1 MDIQLTEEQELL
13 RSSIQRFLR
22 EQYDFDERRKIVATD
37 EGWSRRHW
45 RSFAELGL
53 CAAPFQE
60 SSGGLGGGSLAT
72 MIVMQEF
79 GRNLVVEPYFETVV
93 LAGGLIEDV
102 ASPEQCQAFL
112 PKIMEGETIW
122 ALAWAE
128 GRSRY
133 DFNSV
138 TTTARRQGD
147 KFILSGTKAA
157 VVGAPWA
164 DKLIVSA
171 RTSGGPRDRFGVSL
185 FVVDRHSVNLHL
197 QSFKTIDGRRAAE
210 LTLMDV
216 EVPASRLL
224 GTEGEGV
231 AALEA
236 CRDRAIAALCAE
248 AVGAMSVLNSATLE
262 YSKARKQFGVALGTF
277 QVLQHRM
284 VDMFIALEEA
294 ISLTQHLNLSLA
306 TQEPDGSKLASGA
319 KSKVGYAAR
328 FVSEQAVQLHGGMGM
343 SDELNVG
350 HYFKRISAINVQ
362 FGDPAYHLMRYAQLS
377 LSSVQ
382 RSKSNTAPRPEVN
395 NDRSRNRLDCSH
407 PYWQGLQ
414 GRPQ

>member
-37 EGWSRRHW
+37 EGWSRKHW
-45 RSFAELGL
+45 KSFAELGL

-79 GRNLVVEPYFETVV
+79 GRSLVVEPYFETVV

-102 ASPEQCQAFL
+102 ASPEQRQEFL
-112 PKIMEGETIW
+112 PKIMEGEAIW

-133 DFNSV
+133 DFNNV

-147 KFILSGTKAA
+147 KFVLSGTKAA

-171 RTSGGPRDRFGVSL
+171 RTSGGPRDRVGVSL
-185 FVVDRHSVNLHL
+185 FVVDRHSPNLHL

-216 EVPASRLL
+216 EVPVSQVL
-224 GTEGEGV
+224 GIEGEGV
-231 AALEA
+231 VALEA

-306 TQEPDGSKLASGA
+306 AQEPNGSKLASGA
-319 KSKVGYAAR
+319 KSKVGSAAK
-328 FVSEQAVQLHGGMGM
+328 FVAEQAVQLHGGMGM

-350 HYFKRISAINVQ
+350 HYFKRISSINVQ
-362 FGDPAYHLMRYAQLS
+362 FGDPAYHLMRYAQQS
-377 LSSVQ
+377 
-382 RSKSNTAPRPEVN
+382 
-395 NDRSRNRLDCSH
+395 
-407 PYWQGLQ
+407 
-414 GRPQ
+414 

>member
-1 MDIQLTEEQELL
+1 MDIQFTEEQELL
-13 RSSIQRFLR
+13 RSSIQRLLR
-22 EQYDFDERRKIVATD
+22 DQYDFDERRKIVATD

-45 RSFAELGL
+45 KSFAELGL

-79 GRNLVVEPYFETVV
+79 GRNLVVEPYFETGV

-102 ASPEQCQAFL
+102 ASPEQREAFL
-112 PKIMEGETIW
+112 PKIMEGEAIW

-138 TTTARRQGD
+138 TTTARRQGES
-147 KFILSGTKAA
+147 FVLSGTKAA

-171 RTSGGPRDRFGVSL
+171 RTSGGPRDRDGVSL
-185 FVVDRHSVNLHL
+185 FVVDSRSANLHL

-210 LTLMDV
+210 LTLMNV
-216 EVPASRLL
+216 EVPAGQML
-224 GTEGEGV
+224 GREGDGV
-231 AALEA
+231 AALET

-262 YSKARKQFGVALGTF
+262 YSKARKQFGVALGSF

-306 TQEPDGSKLASGA
+306 AQEPNGSKLASGA
-319 KSKVGYAAR
+319 KSKVGHAAR
-328 FVSEQAVQLHGGMGM
+328 FVAEQAVQLHGGMGM

-350 HYFKRISAINVQ
+350 HYFKRISSINVQ
-362 FGDPAYHLMRYAQLS
+362 FGDPAYHLMRYAQQS
-377 LSSVQ
+377 
-382 RSKSNTAPRPEVN
+382 
-395 NDRSRNRLDCSH
+395 
-407 PYWQGLQ
+407 
-414 GRPQ
+414 

>member
-13 RSSIQRFLR
+13 RGSLQRLLR
-22 EQYDFDERRKIVATD
+22 DRYDFDARRKIVATD
-37 EGWSRRHW
+37 EGWSRKHW
-45 RSFAELGL
+45 SAFAELGL

-60 SSGGLGGGSLAT
+60 SSGGLGGGPLAT
-72 MIVMQEF
+72 MIVMREF
-79 GRNLVVEPYFETVV
+79 GRNLVVEPFLETVV

-102 ASPEQCQAFL
+102 GSQAQREVFL
-112 PKIMEGETIW
+112 PQIMAGESIW

-133 DFNSV
+133 DFNNV
-138 TTTARRQGD
+138 ATTARRQGEVYV
-147 KFILSGTKAA
+147 LNGTKAT
-157 VVGAPWA
+157 VIGAPWA

-171 RTSGGPRDRFGVSL
+171 RTSGEPRDRSGVNL
-185 FVVDRHSVNLHL
+185 FVVDRQSANLHL

-210 LTLMDV
+210 ITLMNV
-216 EVPASRLL
+216 QVPASQVL

-248 AVGAMSVLNSATLE
+248 AVGAMSELNSVTLE
-262 YSKARKQFGVALGTF
+262 YAKTRKQFGVALGTF

-306 TQEPDGSKLASGA
+306 TGEPHGSKLASGA

-328 FVSEQAVQLHGGMGM
+328 FIAEQAIQLHGGMGM

-350 HYFKRISAINVQ
+350 HYFKRIASINVQ
-362 FGDPAYHLMRYAQLS
+362 FGDPTYHLMRYA
-377 LSSVQ
+377 
-382 RSKSNTAPRPEVN
+382 RS
-395 NDRSRNRLDCSH
+395 
-407 PYWQGLQ
+407 
-414 GRPQ
+414 

>member
-13 RSSIQRFLR
+13 RGSLQRLLR
-22 EQYDFDERRKIVATD
+22 DRYDFDARRKIVATD
-37 EGWSRRHW
+37 EGWSRKHW
-45 RSFAELGL
+45 SAFAELGL

-60 SSGGLGGGSLAT
+60 SSGGLGGGPLAT
-72 MIVMQEF
+72 MIVMREF
-79 GRNLVVEPYFETVV
+79 GRNLVVEPFLETVV

-102 ASPEQCQAFL
+102 GSQAQHDAFL
-112 PKIMEGETIW
+112 PQIMAGESIW
-122 ALAWAE
+122 TLAWAE

-133 DFNSV
+133 DFNNV
-138 TTTARRQGD
+138 ATTARRQGEVYV
-147 KFILSGTKAA
+147 LNGTKAT
-157 VVGAPWA
+157 VIGAPWA

-171 RTSGGPRDRFGVSL
+171 RTSGEPRDRSGVSL
-185 FVVDRHSVNLHL
+185 FVVDRQSANLHL

-210 LTLMDV
+210 ITLMNV
-216 EVPASRLL
+216 QVPASQLL

-248 AVGAMSVLNSATLE
+248 AVGAMSELNSVTLE
-262 YSKARKQFGVALGTF
+262 YAKTRKQFGVALGTF

-306 TQEPDGSKLASGA
+306 TGEPHGSKLASGA

-328 FVSEQAVQLHGGMGM
+328 FIAEQAIQLHGGMGM

-350 HYFKRISAINVQ
+350 HYFKRIASINVQ
-362 FGDPAYHLMRYAQLS
+362 FGDPTYHLMRYA
-377 LSSVQ
+377 
-382 RSKSNTAPRPEVN
+382 RS
-395 NDRSRNRLDCSH
+395 
-407 PYWQGLQ
+407 
-414 GRPQ
+414 

>member
-22 EQYDFDERRKIVATD
+22 ERYDFDERRKIVATD

-45 RSFAELGL
+45 KSFAELGL

-60 SSGGLGGGSLAT
+60 SCGGLGGGSLAT

-79 GRNLVVEPYFETVV
+79 GRNLVVEPYLETVV

-102 ASPEQCQAFL
+102 GSREQHQSFL
-112 PKIMEGETIW
+112 SKIMEGEAIW

-133 DFNSV
+133 DFNNV

-147 KFILSGTKAA
+147 KFVLSGTKAA

-171 RTSGGPRDRFGVSL
+171 RTSGGPRDRNGVSL
-185 FVVDRHSVNLHL
+185 FVVDRQSANLHL

-210 LTLMDV
+210 ITLMNV
-216 EVPASRLL
+216 QVPASQML

-248 AVGAMSVLNSATLE
+248 AVGAMTELNSSTLE
-262 YSKARKQFGVALGTF
+262 YSRTRKQFGAALGTF

-294 ISLTQHLNLSLA
+294 ISFTQHLNLSLA
-306 TQEPDGSKLASGA
+306 AKEPHGSKLASGA
-319 KSKVGYAAR
+319 KSKVGNAAR
-328 FVSEQAVQLHGGMGM
+328 FIAEQAVQLHGGMGM

-350 HYFKRISAINVQ
+350 HYFKRIAAINVQ
-362 FGDPAYHLMRYAQLS
+362 FGDPTYHLMRYAQQS
-377 LSSVQ
+377 
-382 RSKSNTAPRPEVN
+382 
-395 NDRSRNRLDCSH
+395 
-407 PYWQGLQ
+407 
-414 GRPQ
+414 

>member
-1 MDIQLTEEQELL
+1 LL

-37 EGWSRRHW
+37 EGWSRKHW
-45 RSFAELGL
+45 KSFAELGL
-53 CAAPFQE
+53 CAAPFPE

-79 GRNLVVEPYFETVV
+79 GRSLVVEPYFETVV

-102 ASPEQCQAFL
+102 ASPEQRQEFL
-112 PKIMEGETIW
+112 PKIMEGEAIW

-133 DFNSV
+133 DFNNV

-147 KFILSGTKAA
+147 KFVLSGTKAA

-171 RTSGGPRDRFGVSL
+171 RTSGGPRDRVGVSL
-185 FVVDRHSVNLHL
+185 FVVDRHSSNLHL

-216 EVPASRLL
+216 EVPVSQVL
-224 GTEGEGV
+224 GIEGEGV
-231 AALEA
+231 VALEA

-262 YSKARKQFGVALGTF
+262 YSKARKQFGVALGSF

-284 VDMFIALEEA
+284 VDMFIALEES
-294 ISLTQHLNLSLA
+294 ISLTQHLNLSIA
-306 TQEPDGSKLASGA
+306 AHEPNGSKLASGA
-319 KSKVGYAAR
+319 KSKVGNAAR
-328 FVSEQAVQLHGGMGM
+328 FVAEQAVQLHGGMGM

-350 HYFKRISAINVQ
+350 HYFKRINSINVQ
-362 FGDPAYHLMRYAQLS
+362 FGDPTYHLVRYAQ
-377 LSSVQ
+377 Q
-382 RSKSNTAPRPEVN
+382 N
-395 NDRSRNRLDCSH
+395 
-407 PYWQGLQ
+407 
-414 GRPQ
+414 

>member
-13 RSSIQRFLR
+13 RGSLQRLLR
-22 EQYDFDERRKIVATD
+22 DRYDFDARRKIVATD
-37 EGWSRRHW
+37 EGWSRKHW
-45 RSFAELGL
+45 SAFAELGL

-60 SSGGLGGGSLAT
+60 SSGGLGGGPLAT
-72 MIVMQEF
+72 MIVMREF
-79 GRNLVVEPYFETVV
+79 GRNLVVEPFLETVV
-93 LAGGLIEDV
+93 LAGGLIEDIGSQTQRKV
-102 ASPEQCQAFL
+102 FL
-112 PKIMEGETIW
+112 PQIMAGESIW

-133 DFNSV
+133 DFNNV
-138 TTTARRQGD
+138 ATTARRQGEVYV
-147 KFILSGTKAA
+147 LNGTKAT
-157 VVGAPWA
+157 VIGAPWA

-171 RTSGGPRDRFGVSL
+171 RTSGEPRDHSGVSL
-185 FVVDRHSVNLHL
+185 FVVDRQSANLHL

-210 LTLMDV
+210 VTLMNV
-216 EVPASRLL
+216 QVPASQVL

-236 CRDRAIAALCAE
+236 CGDRAIAALCAE
-248 AVGAMSVLNSATLE
+248 AVGAMSELNSVTLE
-262 YSKARKQFGVALGTF
+262 YAKTRKQFGVALGTF

-306 TQEPDGSKLASGA
+306 TGEPHGSKLASGA

-328 FVSEQAVQLHGGMGM
+328 FIAEQAIQLHGGMGM

-350 HYFKRISAINVQ
+350 HYFKRIASINVQ
-362 FGDPAYHLMRYAQLS
+362 FGDPTYHLMRYA
-377 LSSVQ
+377 
-382 RSKSNTAPRPEVN
+382 
-395 NDRSRNRLDCSH
+395 RN
-407 PYWQGLQ
+407 
-414 GRPQ
+414 

>member
-45 RSFAELGL
+45 KSFAELGL

-79 GRNLVVEPYFETVV
+79 GRSLVVEPYFETVV
-93 LAGGLIEDV
+93 LAGGLIED
-102 ASPEQCQAFL
+102 AGSPEQRQAFL
-112 PKIMEGETIW
+112 PKIMEGEAIW

-133 DFNSV
+133 DFNNV

-147 KFILSGTKAA
+147 NFVLSGTKAA
-157 VVGAPWA
+157 VIGAPWA

-171 RTSGGPRDRFGVSL
+171 RTSGGPRDRDGVSL
-185 FVVDRHSVNLHL
+185 FVVDRHSANLHL
-197 QSFKTIDGRRAAE
+197 QGFKTIDGRRAAE
-210 LTLMDV
+210 LTLMNV
-216 EVPASRLL
+216 EVPASQML
-224 GTEGEGV
+224 GSEGEGV
-231 AALEA
+231 VALEA
-236 CRDRAIAALCAE
+236 TRNRAIAALCAE
-248 AVGAMSVLNSATLE
+248 AVGAMAELNSATLE
-262 YSKARKQFGVALGTF
+262 YSKTRKQFGVALGTF

-284 VDMFIALEEA
+284 VDMFIALEES

-306 TQEPDGSKLASGA
+306 SKEPNGSKLASGA
-319 KSKVGYAAR
+319 KTKVGYAAR
-328 FVSEQAVQLHGGMGM
+328 FVAEQAVQLHGGMGM

-350 HYFKRISAINVQ
+350 HYFKRISSINVQ
-362 FGDPAYHLMRYAQLS
+362 FGDPAYHLMRYAQQS
-377 LSSVQ
+377 
-382 RSKSNTAPRPEVN
+382 
-395 NDRSRNRLDCSH
+395 
-407 PYWQGLQ
+407 
-414 GRPQ
+414 

>member
-13 RSSIQRFLR
+13 RGSIQRFLR

-45 RSFAELGL
+45 KSFAELGL

-102 ASPEQCQAFL
+102 ASPEQREALL
-112 PKIMEGETIW
+112 PRIMGGEAIW

-133 DFNSV
+133 DFNNV
-138 TTTARRQGD
+138 TTTARRQGGS
-147 KFILSGTKAA
+147 FVLSGSKAA

-171 RTSGGPRDRFGVSL
+171 RTSGGSRDRDGMSL
-185 FVVDRHSVNLHL
+185 FVVDRHAANLHL

-210 LTLMDV
+210 LTLMNV
-216 EVPASRLL
+216 EVPASQLL
-224 GTEGEGV
+224 GPEGGGV

-248 AVGAMSVLNSATLE
+248 AVSAMAELNSATLE
-262 YSKARKQFGVALGTF
+262 YSKTRKQFGST
-277 QVLQHRM
+277 
-284 VDMFIALEEA
+284 I
-294 ISLTQHLNLSLA
+294 
-306 TQEPDGSKLASGA
+306 
-319 KSKVGYAAR
+319 
-328 FVSEQAVQLHGGMGM
+328 
-343 SDELNVG
+343 
-350 HYFKRISAINVQ
+350 
-362 FGDPAYHLMRYAQLS
+362 
-377 LSSVQ
+377 
-382 RSKSNTAPRPEVN
+382 
-395 NDRSRNRLDCSH
+395 
-407 PYWQGLQ
+407 
-414 GRPQ
+414 

>member
-13 RSSIQRFLR
+13 RGSLQRLLR
-22 EQYDFDERRKIVATD
+22 DHYDFDARRKIVATD
-37 EGWSRRHW
+37 EGWSRKHW
-45 RSFAELGL
+45 SAFAELGL

-60 SSGGLGGGSLAT
+60 SSGGLGGGPLAT
-72 MIVMQEF
+72 MIVMREF
-79 GRNLVVEPYFETVV
+79 GRNLVVEPFLETVV

-102 ASPEQCQAFL
+102 GSQAQREVFL
-112 PKIMEGETIW
+112 PQIMAGESIW

-133 DFNSV
+133 DFNNV
-138 TTTARRQGD
+138 ATTARRQGEVYV
-147 KFILSGTKAA
+147 LNGTKTT
-157 VVGAPWA
+157 VIGAPWA

-171 RTSGGPRDRFGVSL
+171 RTSGEPRDRSGVSL
-185 FVVDRHSVNLHL
+185 FVVDRRSANLHL

-210 LTLMDV
+210 IMLMNV
-216 EVPASRLL
+216 QVPASQLL
-224 GTEGEGV
+224 GMEGEGV

-248 AVGAMSVLNSATLE
+248 AVGAMSELNSVTLE
-262 YSKARKQFGVALGTF
+262 YAKTRKQFGVSLATF

-294 ISLTQHLNLSLA
+294 ISLTQHLNLSLG
-306 TQEPDGSKLASGA
+306 TGEPHGSKLASGA

-328 FVSEQAVQLHGGMGM
+328 FIAEQAIQLHGGIGM

-350 HYFKRISAINVQ
+350 HYFKRIASINVQ
-362 FGDPAYHLMRYAQLS
+362 FGDPTYHLMRYA
-377 LSSVQ
+377 
-382 RSKSNTAPRPEVN
+382 RS
-395 NDRSRNRLDCSH
+395 
-407 PYWQGLQ
+407 
-414 GRPQ
+414 

>member
-45 RSFAELGL
+45 KSFAELGL
-53 CAAPFQE
+53 CAAPFRE

-102 ASPEQCQAFL
+102 ASPEQRQAFL
-112 PKIMEGETIW
+112 PKIMEGEAIW

-133 DFNSV
+133 DFNNV

-147 KFILSGTKAA
+147 KFVLSGTKAA

-164 DKLIVSA
+164 DQLIVSA
-171 RTSGGPRDRFGVSL
+171 RTTGGPRDRDGVSL
-185 FVVDRHSVNLHL
+185 FVVDCHSVNLHL

-216 EVPASRLL
+216 EVPASQLL
-224 GTEGEGV
+224 GIEGEGV

-262 YSKARKQFGVALGTF
+262 FSKARKQFGVALGSF

-306 TQEPDGSKLASGA
+306 AQEPNGSKLASGA

-328 FVSEQAVQLHGGMGM
+328 FVAEQAVQLHGGMGM

-350 HYFKRISAINVQ
+350 HYFKRINSINVQ
-362 FGDPAYHLMRYAQLS
+362 FGDPTYHLMRYAQQS
-377 LSSVQ
+377 
-382 RSKSNTAPRPEVN
+382 
-395 NDRSRNRLDCSH
+395 
-407 PYWQGLQ
+407 
-414 GRPQ
+414 

>member
-45 RSFAELGL
+45 KSFAELGL

-102 ASPEQCQAFL
+102 GSPEQLEAFL
-112 PKIMEGETIW
+112 PKIMEGDAIW

-133 DFNSV
+133 DFNNV

-147 KFILSGTKAA
+147 KFVLSGTKAA
-157 VVGAPWA
+157 VIGAPWA

-171 RTSGGPRDRFGVSL
+171 RTSGEPRDRFGVSL

-216 EVPASRLL
+216 EVPASQLL
-224 GTEGEGV
+224 GLEGWAV
-231 AALEA
+231 TALEA

-294 ISLTQHLNLSLA
+294 ISLTQHLSLSLA
-306 TQEPDGSKLASGA
+306 AQEPNGSKLASGA

-328 FVSEQAVQLHGGMGM
+328 FVAEQAVQLYGGMGM

-350 HYFKRISAINVQ
+350 HYFKRISSINVQ
-362 FGDPAYHLMRYAQLS
+362 FGDPTYHLMRYAQQS
-377 LSSVQ
+377 
-382 RSKSNTAPRPEVN
+382 
-395 NDRSRNRLDCSH
+395 
-407 PYWQGLQ
+407 
-414 GRPQ
+414 

>member
-13 RSSIQRFLR
+13 RSSVQRLLR
-22 EQYDFDERRKIVATD
+22 DQYDFDARRKIVATE
-37 EGWSRRHW
+37 EGWSRKHW
-45 RSFAELGL
+45 KAFAELGL

-60 SSGGLGGGSLAT
+60 SSGGLGGGPLAT
-72 MIVMQEF
+72 MIVMKEF

-102 ASPEQCQAFL
+102 GSLAQREAYL
-112 PKIMEGETIW
+112 PQLMAGESIW

-133 DFNSV
+133 DFNHV
-138 TTTARRQGD
+138 NTTAQRQGEH
-147 KFILSGTKAA
+147 FVLSGTKAA

-164 DKLIVSA
+164 DKLIISA
-171 RTSGGPRDRFGVSL
+171 RTSGDPRDRSGVSL
-185 FVVDRHSVNLHL
+185 FVVDRRSTNLHL

-210 LTLMDV
+210 ITLMNV
-216 EVPASRLL
+216 QVPATQML

-231 AALEA
+231 SILEA

-248 AVGAMSVLNSATLE
+248 AVGAMTELNSATVE
-262 YSKARKQFGVALGTF
+262 YSRTRKQFGVALGKF

-284 VDMFIALEEA
+284 VDMLIALEEA
-294 ISLTQHLNLSLA
+294 ISLTQHLNLSIA
-306 TQEPDGSKLASGA
+306 AGEPSGSRLASGA

-328 FVSEQAVQLHGGMGM
+328 FVADQAVQLHGGMGM

-350 HYFKRISAINVQ
+350 HYFKRIASINIQ
-362 FGDPAYHLMRYAQLS
+362 FGDPAYHLTRYAQ
-377 LSSVQ
+377 
-382 RSKSNTAPRPEVN
+382 A
-395 NDRSRNRLDCSH
+395 
-407 PYWQGLQ
+407 G
-414 GRPQ
+414 